1 MPKGD
6 NFPNILKPSINP
18 LKTSPKWFE
27 TGFDSRLDY
36 WEFSRTLQTVNHKV
50 NTMLGRPLKEN
61 FKNKDNVVD
70 ANISNAAKRLND
82 YLEVLHSSNLRLS
95 DAERLNAA
103 IELYKNESFT
113 KTMSRVTDEINSLY
127 HAVKSIK

>member
-1 MPKGD
+1 
-6 NFPNILKPSINP
+6 
-18 LKTSPKWFE
+18 
-27 TGFDSRLDY
+27 
-36 WEFSRTLQTVNHKV
+36 
-50 NTMLGRPLKEN
+50 MLGRPLKEN